1 MTSLIAFG
9 LGYNSILWSCKRNSR
24 MRGDVRDFEAYLGS
38 SIRFIT
44 SETVS
49 DERKAKKSSPLHER
63 EADCGTKLPSAA
75 LSLLVLLYGKVSL
88 GRTVAALRQEGRG

>member
-1 MTSLIAFG
+1 MSEL
-9 LGYNSILWSCKRNSR
+9 
-24 MRGDVRDFEAYLGS
+24 
-38 SIRFIT
+38 T